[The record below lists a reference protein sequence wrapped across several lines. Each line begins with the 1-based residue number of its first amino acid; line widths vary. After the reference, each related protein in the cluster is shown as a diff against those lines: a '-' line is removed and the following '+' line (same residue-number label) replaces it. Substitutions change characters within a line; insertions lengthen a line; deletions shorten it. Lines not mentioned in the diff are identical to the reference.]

1 MWGGEGSFSYGDEL
15 KSWRRASK
23 GRAFYAD
30 GKRDLYTVDEER
42 LRWKVFIGGA
52 REIVVR

>member
-23 GRAFYAD
+23 GRALFLRGMENEIYTRWMKRGFD
-30 GKRDLYTVDEER
+30 GKFLLEV
-42 LRWKVFIGGA
+42 LA
-52 REIVVR
+52 R